1 MNGLRKARQ
10 VRSTYVPGHIYL
22 MTLSMLLG
30 VDGLHAGLI
39 IVLARWNVG
48 DMWTVHIVIA
58 YWLLVSLGLT
68 LLTRWQVTRYY
79 EGPVKR
85 IASAVSQV
93 AQGDFPCTCPRR
105 TPPTGW
111 TMWTC

>member
-30 VDGLHAGLI
+30 VGGLHAGLI
-39 IVLARWNVG
+39 IGLARWNVG

-93 AQGDFPCTCPRR
+93 AQGDFSVYLPRR